1 MTRILILVSSALLA
15 VTALGA
21 DLPIR
26 EVILYKHGVGYFVRA
41 GELRPG
47 EAARLDFK
55 ASEMN
60 DVLKSLTIE
69 DKNGGKVTGVRY
81 DSSEPLAQK
90 LSDFPFR
97 VDGQQSLSAFLD
109 QMKGGRV
116 ELKYGA
122 ETVSGII
129 VSARITRAEEKQ
141 PEREQVILLLDSGE
155 IRTFDLAAATAIR
168 LSDPAAQRQLK
179 DYLLTLSQSRSKE
192 KRSVY
197 IDSSVDKVRQ
207 IVTSYMV
214 PTPIWKSSY
223 RLIFGERSDPT
234 LEGWAILD
242 NTTGEDWNSVRLVLV
257 SGRPISFIS
266 RLYEARYNQ
275 RPIAELAEERAQA
288 PVVYEGGIQ
297 QAEKAARVGGAVG
310 RGLAAGAPAP
320 ASAPKS
326 MMAKE
331 ADSELRRDEA
341 VALDALKDYRT
352 TNVSAVAATAQAR
365 ELGELFEYRFS
376 SPVTVRKSESSMLPF
391 LQQQVAARKLLIYT
405 DGSGRHPMNAAEI
418 SNSTGKTL
426 DGGPITVFDA
436 NAYAGEALMETL
448 KASDKRL
455 ISYAVDLGTRITTAF
470 DSSRDYVR
478 EVHFRRGI
486 LTTRSAVQETNTY
499 TVHNVDQKAKTLI
512 IEHPQRPEYKVLNQK
527 PIETTSGAYRFEVK
541 LAPGATEK
549 FPLKEERL
557 YETSTAITD
566 LTPDVLVT
574 YLQNKALA
582 ESARKQLEQLF
593 ELKRQLATA
602 DAGSQRLETDL
613 NELVRDQERIRQNI
627 YSLNQVSGQQEQV
640 QKYSRQLAGQ
650 ETKLA
655 GMRDQLSELRRKKA
669 GLESQLKAAIEKMEF

>member
-405 DGSGRHPMNAAEI
+405 DGSGQHPMNAAEI

-602 DAGSQRLETDL
+602 DAGIQRLETDL

>member
-1 MTRILILVSSALLA
+1 
-15 VTALGA
+15 
-21 DLPIR
+21 
-26 EVILYKHGVGYFVRA
+26 
-41 GELRPG
+41 
-47 EAARLDFK
+47 
-55 ASEMN
+55 
-60 DVLKSLTIE
+60 
-69 DKNGGKVTGVRY
+69 
-81 DSSEPLAQK
+81 
-90 LSDFPFR
+90 
-97 VDGQQSLSAFLD
+97 
-109 QMKGGRV
+109 
-116 ELKYGA
+116 
-122 ETVSGII
+122 
-129 VSARITRAEEKQ
+129 
-141 PEREQVILLLDSGE
+141 
-155 IRTFDLAAATAIR
+155 
-168 LSDPAAQRQLK
+168 
-179 DYLLTLSQSRSKE
+179 
-192 KRSVY
+192 
-197 IDSSVDKVRQ
+197 
-207 IVTSYMV
+207 MV

-242 NTTGEDWNSVRLVLV
+242 NTTGEDWNNVRLVLV

-288 PVVYEGGIQ
+288 PVVYEGGIE
-297 QAEKAARVGGAVG
+297 QAEKAARVGGGVG

-326 MMAKE
+326 LMAKE
-331 ADSELRRDEA
+331 ADSELRVRDEA

-365 ELGELFEYRFS
+365 ELGELYEYRFS

-405 DGSGRHPMNAAEI
+405 DGSGQHPMNAAEI

-486 LTTRSAVQETNTY
+486 LTTRSALQETNTY
-499 TVHNVDQKAKTLI
+499 TIHNVDQKAKTLI

-574 YLQNKALA
+574 YLHNKALA

-602 DAGSQRLETDL
+602 DAGSQRMETDL